1 MEFFEWFFLNKGRVP
16 DGLFSLPHLLTVSIV
31 LVSLMGLAFFL
42 GRKYKN
48 NPQAIDVI
56 LKTSAIIMIT
66 LYVLEVVDGFIG
78 LRLGYGYTLETEEG
92 RTRYFGQL
100 VNSMPLFLCD
110 IAIFSIPIIAFA
122 KGKIRNILSDFMG
135 IWGIPMGVIG
145 TYLAGNVF
153 GVAPVI
159 SFDGLLCI
167 FIHVIPAAVTVFL
180 YYVKLATI
188 DKSNMKVSL
197 ISFFFFTLF
206 VLIYNYIFGT
216 NFMFFF
222 RGDGTPFDWFRPYVP
237 LPVYQVIVFVL
248 YMAYMAL
255 FYVVFYFVKKKIA
268 NRKNKRS
275 I

>member
-16 DGLFSLPHLLTVSIV
+16 DGLFSLPHLLTVTIV

-48 NPQAIDVI
+48 NPKAIDVI
-56 LKTSAIIMIT
+56 LKTSAIIMIA

-78 LRLGYGYTLETEEG
+78 LRLGGHTLETEEG
-92 RTRYFGQL
+92 RAKYFGQL

-153 GVAPVI
+153 GAVPVI
-159 SFDGLLCI
+159 SFDGLLCV

-222 RGDGTPFDWFRPYVP
+222 RGDGTPFDLFRPYVP
-237 LPVYQVIVFVL
+237 LPVYQVIVFAL

-255 FYVVFYFVKKKIA
+255 FYVVFYFVKKKIT
-268 NRKNKRS
+268 NRKNKCS

>member
-1 MEFFEWFFLNKGRVP
+1 
-16 DGLFSLPHLLTVSIV
+16 
-31 LVSLMGLAFFL
+31 
-42 GRKYKN
+42 
-48 NPQAIDVI
+48 
-56 LKTSAIIMIT
+56 
-66 LYVLEVVDGFIG
+66 
-78 LRLGYGYTLETEEG
+78 
-92 RTRYFGQL
+92 
-100 VNSMPLFLCD
+100 
-110 IAIFSIPIIAFA
+110 
-122 KGKIRNILSDFMG
+122 MG

-237 LPVYQVIVFVL
+237 LPVYQVIVFAL

-255 FYVVFYFVKKKIA
+255 FYVVFYFVKNKII